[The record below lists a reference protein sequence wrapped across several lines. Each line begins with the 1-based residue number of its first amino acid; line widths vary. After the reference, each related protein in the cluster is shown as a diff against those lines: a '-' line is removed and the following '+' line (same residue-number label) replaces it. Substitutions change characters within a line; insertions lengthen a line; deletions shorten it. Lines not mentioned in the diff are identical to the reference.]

1 MANISKKGKRKL
13 DDGWYLTTMQ
23 AFVFPKVYSHQTF
36 ALFYLI
42 PRHHNHF
49 PTNHPTPYLNIP
61 PQHPTIHGTF
71 RTRGQSSATG
81 ATKGCYA
88 IAPHLGSYRLNF
100 AVRHVQ
106 DICSP
111 QGAAGGR
118 GVTSIV
124 AAAFAAHGI
133 CVWRCRLGIEIQF
146 WAWRDVPKE
155 GAWARFTSPFSIA
168 VCHCVPISPSKHYT
182 TTEDIA
188 TVVAMTSPCCACQMM
203 LIRPAAVSL
212 MLKSP
217 GHCKVP
223 ICQATAFNTFSQ
235 WGHVQRFAASS
246 AIRGSKWSKCYAA
259 ESAFEVAKSVWIKS
273 RGLHSILRLFWN
285 CHVAFF
291 RACLWAPCIYE
302 QWLIIFTKN
311 CIK

>member
-1 MANISKKGKRKL
+1 MPNLLAHNHQPVPGWCVPQEHHEPPGKNLCCGNGFWTPPPLGSKGRFPFTNLLAMGVWSFGKSTYLKLNIWYTLANGKHLQGRKDKAWWWLIFDNHSCICFSKGR
-13 DDGWYLTTMQ
+13 
-23 AFVFPKVYSHQTF
+23 SHQTF
-36 ALFYLI
+36 TLSYLI

-133 CVWRCRLGIEIQF
+133 CVWSGRLGIEIQF

-155 GAWARFTSPFSIA
+155 GA
-168 VCHCVPISPSKHYT
+168 
-182 TTEDIA
+182 
-188 TVVAMTSPCCACQMM
+188 
-203 LIRPAAVSL
+203 
-212 MLKSP
+212 
-217 GHCKVP
+217 
-223 ICQATAFNTFSQ
+223 
-235 WGHVQRFAASS
+235 
-246 AIRGSKWSKCYAA
+246 
-259 ESAFEVAKSVWIKS
+259 
-273 RGLHSILRLFWN
+273 
-285 CHVAFF
+285 
-291 RACLWAPCIYE
+291 
-302 QWLIIFTKN
+302 
-311 CIK
+311 